1 MTATPRSSRRDEAGF
16 LPLEGYGAIGEGR
29 SVALTGEDG
38 GIDWWCVPNMDSPPL
53 FDRLLIGSGT
63 LPDGSQ
69 AGHFSITPTQPF
81 RTSRT
86 YRPGSNVLE
95 TRFVTDDAEAVL
107 TESLNSGTAGR
118 LPWAELARRIEMLRG
133 TMEFAVTLRF
143 GHRAGRRSPYMSPAG
158 PHVMFHVGAVL
169 GAFLHGE
176 RLAIAAQGDGGI
188 RGTLTIPEGGREV
201 LAIVAGADEPLVIP
215 DLAAIDARI
224 DGSDREWRDW
234 SALFNEDGFVMRQ
247 ALALKLL
254 LYSPSGA
261 IAAAA
266 TSSLPE
272 RIGGDKNYDYR
283 FAWVRDAGY
292 SIVSFLQMGAEA
304 EAKAALTWLLR
315 QLCEHGTRVCF
326 LLDGGTDGEMR
337 EFDLPG
343 YRGSRPVVQG
353 NRAADQHQ
361 HGIYGDIFET
371 VAAFTRAGNIIDAR
385 SAETLSHLA
394 DECADRWRQKD
405 SGIWELP
412 EERHYTMSKI
422 SCWQALSRAVELADA
437 GHLPTTCRDRWN
449 RERTRIAEWI
459 DATCWDEARR
469 AYVMYPGSDRLDA
482 SIALAVRFGFD
493 GQDRLALTLDAIDRE
508 LGTGGLHYRY
518 GGMEQEEGCFLAC
531 SFWMVEARALLGQT
545 ETARDALARLKTICG
560 DGILPEMIDPS
571 DHRWLGNL
579 PQGLSHLAA
588 LQAAVAVQSGTSVRR
603 QGL

>member
-1 MTATPRSSRRDEAGF
+1 MSTTLRSNRRDEAGF
-16 LPLEGYGAIGEGR
+16 LPLDGYGAIGEGR
-29 SVALTGEDG
+29 SVALTAEDG

-53 FDRLLIGSGT
+53 FDRLLIGSDA

-69 AGHFSITPTQPF
+69 AGHFSITPTRPF
-81 RTSRT
+81 RAIRN

-95 TRFVTDDAEAVL
+95 TRFITDDAEAML
-107 TESLNSGTAGR
+107 TESLNSGPAGR
-118 LPWAELARRIEMLRG
+118 LPWAELARRIDVLRG

-143 GHRAGRRSPYMSPAG
+143 GHRAGCRSPYMSCAG
-158 PHVMFHVGAVL
+158 PHVLFHVGGVL
-169 GAFLHGE
+169 GAFLYGDA
-176 RLAIAAQGDGGI
+176 LAIASHDDNCI
-188 RGTLTIPEGGREV
+188 CGTLTIPEGGQEI

-215 DLAAIDARI
+215 DLRAINARI
-224 DGSDREWRDW
+224 DVSDREWRDW
-234 SALFNEDGFVMRQ
+234 SALFDEDRFVIRH

-272 RIGGDKNYDYR
+272 RIGGEKNYDYR
-283 FAWVRDAGY
+283 LAWVRDAGY
-292 SIVSFLQMGAEA
+292 AIASFLQIGAEA

-315 QLCEHGTRVCF
+315 QLCLHGAQVCF
-326 LLDGGTDGEMR
+326 LLDGGTDGQMR

-343 YRGSRPVVQG
+343 YRGSRPVVHG

-394 DECADRWRQKD
+394 DECADRWREKD
-405 SGIWELP
+405 AGIWELP
-412 EERHYTMSKI
+412 EEQHYTMSKI
-422 SCWQALSRAVELADA
+422 SCWQALSRAVELADTR
-437 GHLPTTCRDRWN
+437 HLPTTCRDRWD
-449 RERTRIAEWI
+449 RERARVAKWI
-459 DATCWDEARR
+459 DANCWDEAKRT
-469 AYVMYPGSDRLDA
+469 YIMYPGSERLDA
-482 SIALAVRFGFD
+482 SIALAVRFGFERR
-493 GQDRLALTLDAIDRE
+493 DRLALTLDAIDRD

-545 ETARDALARLKTICG
+545 EAARHALARLKTICG
-560 DGILPEMIDPS
+560 EGILPEMIDPS
-571 DHRWLGNL
+571 DHSWLGNL

-588 LQAAVAVQSGTSVRR
+588 LQAAVA
-603 QGL
+603 LN